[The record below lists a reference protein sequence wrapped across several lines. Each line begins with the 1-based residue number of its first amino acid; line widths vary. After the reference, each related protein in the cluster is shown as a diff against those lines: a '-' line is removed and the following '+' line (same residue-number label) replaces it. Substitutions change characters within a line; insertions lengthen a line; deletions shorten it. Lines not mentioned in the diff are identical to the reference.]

1 MKYFLIFI
9 YCLLISNIF
18 AYKLKDLVKDAAEY
32 HLDEKLAKKTGI
44 KADIIDLDDLDLDD
58 DKEKHP
64 PELQKKI
71 NELKDQFKSERKII
85 KEEFKLEKK
94 EIIDNYYKENNL
106 KKKKKKKHPQEL
118 KLLLEQHKN
127 DFKELKNEFRQIYKE
142 SKKNI
147 IDDFYG
153 KTKKSKPS
161 EFQKKLKKYKKLK
174 KDKKDLKKVK
184 KLF

>member
-1 MKYFLIFI
+1 MKSFLILTC
-9 YCLLISNIF
+9 CLLISNIY

-71 NELKDQFKSERKII
+71 NELKDEFKSERKII

-94 EIIDNYYKENNL
+94 ERI
-106 KKKKKKKHPQEL
+106 
-118 KLLLEQHKN
+118 
-127 DFKELKNEFRQIYKE
+127 
-142 SKKNI
+142 
-147 IDDFYG
+147 
-153 KTKKSKPS
+153 
-161 EFQKKLKKYKKLK
+161 KKL
-174 KDKKDLKKVK
+174 VSRGN
-184 KLF
+184 

>member
-18 AYKLKDLVKDAAEY
+18 AYKFKDLVNDASEY
-32 HLDEKLAKKTGI
+32 HLNEKHAKKTKI
-44 KADIIDLDDLDLDD
+44 KADIIDLDDH
-58 DKEKHP
+58 KKKHP
-64 PELQKKI
+64 PELQNKI

-85 KEEFKLEKK
+85 KEEFKFEKK
-94 EIIDNYYKENNL
+94 EIIKNYYKENNL

-127 DFKELKNEFRQIYKE
+127 DFKKLNNEFREIYKE

-147 IDDFYG
+147 IDDFYSE
-153 KTKKSKPS
+153 TKKSKPS
-161 EFQKKLKKYKKLK
+161 EFQTKPKKYKKLK
-174 KDKKDLKKVK
+174 KVK